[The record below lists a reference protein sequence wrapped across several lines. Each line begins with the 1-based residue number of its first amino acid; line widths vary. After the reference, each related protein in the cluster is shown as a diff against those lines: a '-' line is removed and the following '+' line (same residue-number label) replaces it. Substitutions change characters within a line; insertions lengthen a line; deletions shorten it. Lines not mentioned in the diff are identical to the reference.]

1 MRPGPEPRPERVL
14 RDAAILFAAAVE
26 AEGDI
31 RVEWDLLRK
40 SAIRYAQASKHKG
53 RPRKVADGAR

>member
-1 MRPGPEPRPERVL
+1 MRPGPKPRPERVL

-26 AEGDI
+26 AEGST

-40 SAIRYAQASKHKG
+40 AAVRYATAPKSKG
-53 RPRKVADGAR
+53 RPKNVQGVG